1 MEFFKNPKFDFL
13 GKKWYF
19 IGVSILVVA
28 GSLVSLAWRGLEYGI
43 DFRGGADVV
52 LRFAQEPSIDGI
64 RSALTAQGL
73 GGAQIQKLNLPDN
86 PGAHDVLIRVPPP
99 QGGGD
104 SPETAEEQGDVSG
117 RVLAALRSG
126 LAAEVGQAGRLD
138 LNLAGSTEIER
149 DLEEAFPN
157 QQSMAT
163 AAAAAISSYRDSH
176 GGLFKDVEEA
186 RRIAGVS
193 PEVASWL
200 RDHATAGGF
209 AIRSVDYVGPSV
221 GKDLKRKAQYA
232 ILGSLAAML
241 AYIWFRFEKLAYGI
255 SAIVTLAH
263 DAIVALG
270 AVSLTGKEFDLTVLA
285 AVLTIVG
292 YSINDTIVIFDRVR
306 ENVKLRRGD
315 NLERIFNDSINQT
328 LGRTILTTFLV
339 LMVVLTLWLFG
350 GSRLNPFSFTLL
362 IGMVSGTYSTIY
374 ISAPVVIWWR
384 TLVEKKATA

>member
-1 MEFFKNPKFDFL
+1 VEFFKNPRFDFL

-19 IGVSILVVA
+19 IALSILAVTV
-28 GSLVSLAWRGLEYGI
+28 SLVSLATRGLQYGI

-64 RSALTAQGL
+64 RTALTSQGM
-73 GGAQIQKLNLPDN
+73 GGAQIQKLSLPEN
-86 PGAHDVLIRVPPP
+86 PTAHDVLIRVPP
-99 QGGGD
+99 QGGTGAE
-104 SPETAEEQGDVSG
+104 ETAEEQGDVSG
-117 RVLAALRSG
+117 RVLAGLRTG
-126 LAAEVGQAGRLD
+126 LGVSQAQAGRLD
-138 LNLAGSTEIER
+138 LNIAGSSEILR
-149 DLEEAFPN
+149 DVVAAFPN
-157 QQSMAT
+157 QESMAT
-163 AAAAAISSYRDSH
+163 AAAEAIVAYRDAH

-186 RRIAGVS
+186 RQVAGVP

-221 GKDLKRKAQYA
+221 GKELKTKALYA
-232 ILGSLAAML
+232 ILGSLVAML
-241 AYIWFRFEKLAYGI
+241 IYIWFRFEKLAFGI

-306 ENVKLRRGD
+306 ENIKLRRGD
-315 NLERIFNDSINQT
+315 NLERLFNDSINQT

-339 LMVVLTLWLFG
+339 LMVVLTLWVFG

-362 IGMVSGTYSTIY
+362 VGMISGTYSTIY
-374 ISAPVVIWWR
+374 VSAPVVIWWR
-384 TLVEKKATA
+384 TLVEKKTTA